1 MAVITPTNKEVTSF
15 KGLHLYHHGL
25 SQCSQRVRICLE
37 EKGVPWKSQ
46 YLDLMNGEHLTEY
59 YRGINPNNV
68 VPTLVHD
75 GKVIIESTD
84 IIEYIDQ
91 NFPGASFTPE
101 NQQERE
107 TMEMWLKTSNTTK
120 SAIKVLSHEFLFKA
134 KAQKSPK
141 QIAQMKANIHN
152 QELIKFSE
160 EFSSKQGLS
169 RDKIIQSIKDFQ
181 NAFEKM
187 DNHLAKHTW
196 LAGET
201 FSLADISWMGDVHR
215 MMLMNFPLEKYVHL
229 QSWIKRVQ
237 ARPSFQ
243 KALVAYEPKV
253 IKYFFKA
260 YSLIRR
266 LKGTSVAQFAK
277 AA

>member
-15 KGLHLYHHGL
+15 KGLHLYHHGM

-37 EKGVPWKSQ
+37 EKGLPWNSRV
-46 YLDLMNGEHLTEY
+46 LDILNGEHFTEY
-59 YRGINPNNV
+59 YRGINPNTV

-91 NFPGASFTPE
+91 NFPGPSFTPS
-101 NQQERE
+101 NPQERE
-107 TMEMWLKTSNTTK
+107 AMDMWLQTSNTTK
-120 SAIKVLSHEFLFKA
+120 PAIKILSHEFLFKLKA
-134 KAQKSPK
+134 KKSPEL
-141 QIAQMKANIHN
+141 IAQMKASITN
-152 QELIKFSE
+152 QELISFSE
-160 EFSSKQGLS
+160 EFASKQGIHK
-169 RDKIIQSIKDFQ
+169 DKILQSIKDFQ
-181 NAFEKM
+181 TAFEKM
-187 DNHLAKHTW
+187 DRYLAKHTW
-196 LAGET
+196 LAGEQ
-201 FSLADISWMGDVHR
+201 FSLADISWMGDTHR
-215 MMLMNFPLEKYVHL
+215 LILMNFPLNHYPHL
-229 QSWIKRVQ
+229 QRWIKQVK

-266 LKGTSVAQFAK
+266 IKGTSVAQLAK